1 MAVSG
6 ISTMGITR
14 LAALAGSPSTIQA
27 SVTTSATRNAT
38 LSIGTGLTNTWGI
51 ALDTKSGYLFVSDG
65 GGQDVAAINGATN
78 TLVSDIKVENGS
90 IDPTGIAYDPVNDNV
105 YVADQGGGDVTVI
118 GGSNLTVWKHIGI
131 GTAPTLAW
139 GAFFDPAANE
149 VFVSYN
155 ANHKLTVIDCTSN
168 AVVGNFTSGNGNSPT
183 GGSAF
188 GWAYDPY
195 SQQIFQGGHPVEL
208 LAINAAKPWNA
219 TNISVYGTPTGVAY
233 DSKNGNVYL
242 STYPVGII
250 NGTNDTVFG
259 SLSNATTGCGGYSC
273 SMAYDSANNQLY
285 LETGSTVLNYNATTG
300 TPGGNIAAPGY
311 QLIYD
316 SKNKNLY
323 VTTDGTSITAIL
335 AGPAPQSHVVTFQT
349 TLAPGLSWSV
359 KVGGSRLYSA
369 SDLLAFSEKRG
380 NYSYTVFPPKGYS
393 ATPSTGAFHVAG
405 RNFSVNIT
413 LTATKFFSVAFHESG
428 LPPGFQWSVSVNGAG
443 TPYGTKGTSS
453 AGSLSLRMP
462 NGLWSFGESVP
473 SGYPSTPRGVPFGSR
488 GQIPPPSTSGWHRN

>member
-1 MAVSG
+1 MFVKRPGHGVSGRALARPGSQTAPPVLTGALAIVIVAIMAVSG

-259 SLSNATTGCGGYSC
+259 SLSNATTGWGGTAAAWPTIRPTTNC
-273 SMAYDSANNQLY
+273 
-285 LETGSTVLNYNATTG
+285 TWRPGPPFSTTMPPRELPAGTLRRPAISSSTTRR
-300 TPGGNIAAPGY
+300 TR
-311 QLIYD
+311 
-316 SKNKNLY
+316 
-323 VTTDGTSITAIL
+323 TST
-335 AGPAPQSHVVTFQT
+335 S
-349 TLAPGLSWSV
+349 
-359 KVGGSRLYSA
+359 
-369 SDLLAFSEKRG
+369 
-380 NYSYTVFPPKGYS
+380 PPTER
-393 ATPSTGAFHVAG
+393 A
-405 RNFSVNIT
+405 
-413 LTATKFFSVAFHESG
+413 
-428 LPPGFQWSVSVNGAG
+428 LPP
-443 TPYGTKGTSS
+443 SS
-453 AGSLSLRMP
+453 PGRRLSRM
-462 NGLWSFGESVP
+462 L
-473 SGYPSTPRGVPFGSR
+473 
-488 GQIPPPSTSGWHRN
+488 